1 MTDRTERF
9 APHNKMNDK
18 VWNTA
23 AYARLSDED
32 RDKLSR
38 EDLSKSLENQ
48 ICFIRDSAEYAN
60 RAGESR
66 YPIQI
71 YKVYTDDDFTGMDFK
86 RKAFQE
92 MMRDV
97 KNGVIDCIMVK
108 NLSRFGRYDTEM
120 QQYLEK
126 EFEQSGRQVRLI
138 AIGDNYDSLYRE
150 IGLDIKMLLMINRE
164 YSEIQHKN
172 VSIAMHSMQKAG
184 KYVGAFAPYGYQKDP

>member
-92 MMRDV
+92 MMRMIEQGEANCVIV
-97 KNGVIDCIMVK
+97 KD
-108 NLSRFGRYDTEM
+108 LSRLGKERCDRLHYG
-120 QQYLEK
+120 EK
-126 EFEQSGRQVRLI
+126 SVKVWKIRHRNATVSGKRI
-138 AIGDNYDSLYRE
+138 
-150 IGLDIKMLLMINRE
+150 
-164 YSEIQHKN
+164 
-172 VSIAMHSMQKAG
+172 
-184 KYVGAFAPYGYQKDP
+184 

>member
-71 YKVYTDDDFTGMDFK
+71 YKVYTK
-86 RKAFQE
+86 S
-92 MMRDV
+92 
-97 KNGVIDCIMVK
+97 I
-108 NLSRFGRYDTEM
+108 
-120 QQYLEK
+120 
-126 EFEQSGRQVRLI
+126 SGND
-138 AIGDNYDSLYRE
+138 A
-150 IGLDIKMLLMINRE
+150 
-164 YSEIQHKN
+164 
-172 VSIAMHSMQKAG
+172 
-184 KYVGAFAPYGYQKDP
+184 

>member
-1 MTDRTERF
+1 MTDRTERV

-48 ICFIRDSAEYAN
+48 ICFIRDSAAYAN

-97 KNGVIDCIMVK
+97 KNNVIDCIMVK
-108 NLSRFGRYDTEM
+108 ICQGLADTTQKCNSIWKKNLNSLAGR
-120 QQYLEK
+120 
-126 EFEQSGRQVRLI
+126 SG
-138 AIGDNYDSLYRE
+138 
-150 IGLDIKMLLMINRE
+150 
-164 YSEIQHKN
+164 
-172 VSIAMHSMQKAG
+172 
-184 KYVGAFAPYGYQKDP
+184 